1 MMREKSNSIVNTI
14 QFGDKKEHNVVIVVV
29 IMLKESVRNENYDG
43 DDDDNDYVIYGDGD
57 IESVYN
63 FFCQRN
69 CIQNP
74 CKNNAT
80 CQSRFTEKGYRF
92 L

>member
-14 QFGDKKEHNVVIVVV
+14 QFGDKKEHNGLVV

-57 IESVYN
+57 IESVCN

-80 CQSRFTEKGYRF
+80 CQRVEKKG
-92 L
+92 

>member
-1 MMREKSNSIVNTI
+1 MMREKSNSIVNPI
-14 QFGDKKEHNVVIVVV
+14 QFGDKKEHNGLVV

-43 DDDDNDYVIYGDGD
+43 DDDDNDYVIYADGD

>member
-14 QFGDKKEHNVVIVVV
+14 QFGDKKEHNGLVV

-57 IESVYN
+57 IESVHN

-69 CIQNP
+69 CVQNP